1 MSKRLGM
8 LVPAVIAAVLAAPAG
23 ARAAQ
28 PAPCSPV
35 GEYPGDT
42 AAKADL
48 ARWLGG
54 GSAAAGLPA
63 ELPVM
68 AALVES
74 GLANAPAGD
83 ADSAGFF
90 HMRLAIWDKGDY
102 EGFPEQPELQLR
114 WFTDQAT
121 QTRQARLAAGGP
133 DPLGDSS
140 KWGEWIADV
149 ERPAEQY
156 RGRYQPRLGEAR
168 DLIGPLCMPPGG
180 DPSGGSEGPEAPDPS
195 DVRAPKLALRATG
208 SQRPLRR
215 GTILVRARCPGEG
228 CVVAAKGSLVAGKR
242 SYRVASKPRRL
253 ARNRSGVVA
262 VKLSKAQRR
271 SLRAAFERG
280 RTARAKLTVRA
291 ADVAGNVTARR
302 VSIRLS
308 A

>member
-1 MSKRLGM
+1 M
-8 LVPAVIAAVLAAPAG
+8 LRWFGTLVAGVIAVALAAPVG
-23 ARAAQ
+23 AHAAQ

-42 AAKADL
+42 AAKAEI
-48 ARWLGG
+48 ARWMGG

-74 GLANAPAGD
+74 GLVNLDAGD
-83 ADSAGFF
+83 ADSAGYF
-90 HMRLAIWDKGDY
+90 HMRLGIWNTGDY
-102 EGFPEQPELQLR
+102 EGYPENPELQLR
-114 WFTDQAT
+114 WFTDQAAQAR
-121 QTRQARLAAGGP
+121 QTRLAAGSP
-133 DPLGDSS
+133 DPLSDDSR
-140 KWGEWIADV
+140 WGEWIADV

-156 RGRYQPRLGEAR
+156 RGRYQLRLGEAR

-195 DVRAPKLALRATG
+195 DVRAPTLALRATG
-208 SQRPLRR
+208 SQRPLKR
-215 GTILVRARCPGEG
+215 GTILLRARCPGEG

-242 SYRVASKPRRL
+242 SYRVASKPRKL
-253 ARNRSGVVA
+253 APNRSGVVT

-271 SLRAAFERG
+271 SLRSAFEHG
-280 RTARAKLTVRA
+280 RAARAKLTVRA